1 VGLSDG
7 LAQPLFAAY
16 ENDMGRR
23 MAAGAAL
30 PGVDQQRITNQL
42 GAGNILDSYNQN
54 KINADRQAFEENRT
68 APIRAWSEVAPLATQ
83 MGSTFGTQ
91 TGQSTSTT
99 QQSQSPLAMIGG
111 GLMAGAGLLTGM
123 PTMGMGGLGGPFG
136 STSSSPWQMPS
147 APYASNGMFNLN
159 SLFGAR

>member
-1 VGLSDG
+1 MESKEFINYQQGTYATYKTKFEKAI
-7 LAQPLFAAY
+7 LA
-16 ENDMGRR
+16 
-23 MAAGAAL
+23 
-30 PGVDQQRITNQL
+30 V
-42 GAGNILDSYNQN
+42 NISLDNQN

-99 QQSQSPLAMIGG
+99 KQSQSPLAMIGG